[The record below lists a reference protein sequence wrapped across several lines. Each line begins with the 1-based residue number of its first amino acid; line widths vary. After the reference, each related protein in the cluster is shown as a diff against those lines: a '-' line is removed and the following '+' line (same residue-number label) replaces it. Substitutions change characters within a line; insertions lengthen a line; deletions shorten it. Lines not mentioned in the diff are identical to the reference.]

1 MIVVVAAV
9 VVAICGCHSEYM
21 VSLLLP
27 ASVPYPRC
35 MHLHPWCV
43 VQACEP
49 TVSEASVPSY
59 QPAYLSTVLGWG
71 WGKIGWLRGLA
82 CENLPTGGDMSGWQ
96 LPRRWGRVSSRLTY
110 LHHTAVHRIQYR
122 ELRVE

>member
-49 TVSEASVPSY
+49 TVSEASVPSC

-71 WGKIGWLRGLA
+71 GENRMAPWTRVREPTYGRGHEWGAAAPALG
-82 CENLPTGGDMSGWQ
+82 
-96 LPRRWGRVSSRLTY
+96 
-110 LHHTAVHRIQYR
+110 
-122 ELRVE
+122 